1 MPDFSEAEKKIFTMR
16 RGDMVIHLDPLALR
30 RRLLQASG
38 GRFSQ
43 LVTASREREAGAGE
57 ESPTEV
63 LARCDAQD
71 KLLAVVRQAFVL
83 PAWDEGSPAKGA
95 LDADC
100 WRALN
105 LYFGWLEKNAKK
117 AGS

>member
-1 MPDFSEAEKKIFTMR
+1 MADFSEAEKKIFTFR
-16 RGDMVIHLDPLALR
+16 RGEMVVHVDPLALR
-30 RRLLQASG
+30 RKLLQASG

-43 LVTASREREAGAGE
+43 LVAQARTEGD
-57 ESPTEV
+57 SPTEE

-71 KLLAVVRQAFVL
+71 KLLAVIRQAFAL
-83 PAWDEGSPAKGA
+83 PEWDEVNPGKGA

-105 LYFGWLEKNAKK
+105 LYFGWQEKNAKK